1 MVRIGILGVGDNTHG
16 QAWLPL
22 INGTAASPP
31 QTEMRATVL
40 WDQDPAVAQKAA
52 AAFGAEVADTPEE
65 MLRRQV
71 EGVVVTD
78 LDAGTYAAL
87 SQPFLEAGLPVFL
100 NRPLAESATSAAAIL
115 ERARAHGAP
124 VLSASSLLFADGVR
138 AMAEPIVAC
147 GRLRTFLSSCAS
159 GHFEWYAP
167 HAIATLYAALGPGVE
182 LVRAWGRGEPEV
194 PEGEVRSLVAYL
206 QYGPQARHPLLQGN
220 LHLLPGVKYGM
231 YELQVWGDDGRTPVM
246 NGAAGPRNL
255 YLPLLLE
262 IGKMIAT
269 RQEPVPHEEL
279 LEVVCIHYALRRSAE
294 EGRPVRIAEML

>member
-1 MVRIGILGVGDNTHG
+1 MIRIGILGVGDNTHG

-22 INGTAASPP
+22 INGTPDSPP

-40 WDQDPAVAQKAA
+40 WDQDPAVAHKAA
-52 AAFGAEVADTPEE
+52 ATFGAEVADTPEE

-71 EGVVVTD
+71 EGVIVTD
-78 LDAGTYAAL
+78 PDAGKYAAL
-87 SQPFLEAGLPVFL
+87 SQPFLDAGLPVFL
-100 NRPLAESATSAAAIL
+100 NRPLAESPAAAAAIL

-124 VLSASSLLFADGVR
+124 VLSASSLLFADGVL
-138 AMAEPIVAC
+138 AMAEPIAAC
-147 GRLRTFLSSCAS
+147 GRLRAFLASCAS

-167 HAIATLYAALGPGVE
+167 HAIATFYTALGPGVE
-182 LVRAWGRGEPEV
+182 LVRAWGRGEHEV
-194 PEGEVRSLVAYL
+194 AEGEVPSLLAYV

-246 NGAAGPRNL
+246 NGAAGPRSV
-255 YLPLLLE
+255 YVPLLLAIE
-262 IGKMIAT
+262 KMIAT
-269 RQEPVPHEEL
+269 RQELVPHEQL

-294 EGRPVRIAEML
+294 EQRVVRIAEML